1 MTGNG
6 MSWLLLFGGQWP
18 HMDQV
23 FKEPTLL
30 ARPLWA
36 SSAEGKAETTES
48 VEVGVSGTKLEER
61 ARPVGSKTLQQHQ
74 LYTMFF
80 VTA

>member
-30 ARPLWA
+30 ARP
-36 SSAEGKAETTES
+36 
-48 VEVGVSGTKLEER
+48 
-61 ARPVGSKTLQQHQ
+61 
-74 LYTMFF
+74 
-80 VTA
+80 